1 MMFVYRARLTVSD
14 HARGLD
20 LVWVGLA
27 LFIMVVLLTI
37 GVVVLGFRL
46 LGLRV
51 RESLRLALAD
61 TLGSRL
67 LDLLGGSLWGGA
79 LGKSV

>member
-1 MMFVYRARLTVSD
+1 MMFVYRARLSVSG

-20 LVWVGLA
+20 LVRVGLF
-27 LFIMVVLLTI
+27 LLIMVFLLAI
-37 GVVVLGFRL
+37 GVVVLGLGL

-67 LDLLGGSLWGGA
+67 LYLLGGSLWGGA
-79 LGKSV
+79 LEKSV